1 MSLDT
6 VLQIG
11 KIYRE
16 SENAWKYHEQI
27 NHVMKNC
34 TKLINIFLYIC
45 PKTIM
50 IFTFIFYIIPQ
61 SNYSEI

>member
-16 SENAWKYHEQI
+16 NENAWKYHEQI

-34 TKLINIFLYIC
+34 TKLFKKFFYIC
-45 PKTIM
+45 PKTIL
-50 IFTFIFYIIPQ
+50 IFTFIFLYNP
-61 SNYSEI
+61 SK

>member
-16 SENAWKYHEQI
+16 NENAWKYHEQI
-27 NHVMKNC
+27 NHVMINC
-34 TKLINIFLYIC
+34 TKLVKKFFYIS

-50 IFTFIFYIIPQ
+50 IFTFIFLYNP
-61 SNYSEI
+61 SK

>member
-16 SENAWKYHEQI
+16 NENAWKYHEQI
-27 NHVMKNC
+27 NNVMKNC
-34 TKLINIFLYIC
+34 TKLIKIFLNIC
-45 PKTIM
+45 TKAIM
-50 IFTFIFYIIPQ
+50 IFTFIFLYNP
-61 SNYSEI
+61 SK